1 MNQLVL
7 ISVSG
12 EDRPG
17 ITATIAKLLGDGH
30 LDILDLGQSVIHNHL
45 SLGVLVNMPAE
56 SDQIREALLSA
67 SHRLGVRIQFS
78 PISEASY
85 DDWVGLQG
93 ASRYILTLLARR
105 VKALHI
111 AKVSEVISA
120 NGLNIDN
127 ITRLSGRVPLADAD
141 ETSKACVE
149 FSLRG
154 SPRDS
159 FREQLLAVCSDLDID
174 IAVQEDGI
182 YRRNRR
188 LIAFDMDST
197 LIRAEVIDELARQAG
212 VGDAVAEIT
221 SRAMAGELDFK
232 ESLRRRVGLLKGL
245 PESALAEVAGRL
257 PLTEGVE
264 QLFHTLNHL
273 GYKTAI
279 LSGGFSYFGAVL
291 KKKLAIDHVFANE
304 LEILDG
310 RLTGRVLNPIVDA
323 ERKASL
329 LRELAEQQGISLK
342 QTIAVGDGAND
353 LAMLDVA
360 GLGIAFHAK
369 PLVRETAGQ
378 SISNLGLDSLLYLMG
393 IRDAEV
399 PAVGRLADNKPA
411 DGKPSPG
418 G

>member
-1 MNQLVL
+1 MNELVL

-17 ITATIAKLLGDGH
+17 ITATIAKLLGDWDV
-30 LDILDLGQSVIHNHL
+30 DILDLGQSVIHNHL
-45 SLGVLVNMPAE
+45 SLGILANMPAE
-56 SDQIREALLSA
+56 SDQVTGALLLA
-67 SHRLGVRIQFS
+67 SHRLNVQIRFA
-78 PISEASY
+78 PISEESY
-85 DDWVGLQG
+85 ADWVGLRG
-93 ASRYILTLLARR
+93 ASRYILTLLARK
-105 VKALHI
+105 VKASHI
-111 AKVSEVISA
+111 AKVSEVISE

-154 SPRDS
+154 SARDS
-159 FREQLLAVCSDLDID
+159 FREELLAVCSDLDID

-197 LIRAEVIDELARQAG
+197 LIRTEVIDELAQEAG
-212 VGDAVAEIT
+212 VGDAVAVIT

-232 ESLRRRVGLLKGL
+232 ESLRRRVSLLKGL
-245 PESALAEVAGRL
+245 PESALVKVAGRL

-264 QLFHTLNHL
+264 HLFQTLNHL

-279 LSGGFSYFGAVL
+279 LSGGFNYFGEVL
-291 KKKLAIDHVFANE
+291 KEALAIDYVFANE
-304 LEILDG
+304 LEIVDG
-310 RLTGRVLNPIVDA
+310 RLTGRVPDPIVDA

-353 LAMLDVA
+353 LAMLDIA

-369 PLVRETAGQ
+369 PLVRETAGH

-399 PAVGRLADNKPA
+399 RAI
-411 DGKPSPG
+411 
-418 G
+418 

>member
-1 MNQLVL
+1 MNELVL

-17 ITATIAKLLGDGH
+17 ITATIAKLLGDWDV
-30 LDILDLGQSVIHNHL
+30 DILDLGQSVIHNHL
-45 SLGVLVNMPAE
+45 SLGILANMPAE
-56 SDQIREALLSA
+56 SDQVTRALRLASRRLNVQIRFA
-67 SHRLGVRIQFS
+67 
-78 PISEASY
+78 PISEESY
-85 DDWVGLQG
+85 ADWVGLRG
-93 ASRYILTLLARR
+93 ASRYILTLLARK
-105 VKALHI
+105 VKASHI
-111 AKVSEVISA
+111 AKVSEVISE

-154 SPRDS
+154 SARDS
-159 FREQLLAVCSDLDID
+159 FREELLAVCSDLDID

-197 LIRAEVIDELARQAG
+197 LIRTEVIDELAQEAG
-212 VGDAVAEIT
+212 VGDAVAVIT

-232 ESLRRRVGLLKGL
+232 ESLRRRVSLLKGL
-245 PESALAEVAGRL
+245 PESALVEVAGRL

-264 QLFHTLNHL
+264 HLFQTLNHL

-279 LSGGFSYFGAVL
+279 LSGGFNYFGEVL
-291 KKKLAIDHVFANE
+291 KEALAIDYVFANE
-304 LEILDG
+304 LEIVDG
-310 RLTGRVLNPIVDA
+310 RLTGRVPDPIVDA

-353 LAMLDVA
+353 LAMLDIA

-369 PLVRETAGQ
+369 PLVRETAGH

-399 PAVGRLADNKPA
+399 RAI
-411 DGKPSPG
+411 
-418 G
+418 

>member
-1 MNQLVL
+1 MNELVL

-17 ITATIAKLLGDGH
+17 ITATIAKLLGDWDVDV
-30 LDILDLGQSVIHNHL
+30 LDVGQSVIHNHL
-45 SLGVLVNMPAE
+45 SLGILANVQSDAE
-56 SDQIREALLSA
+56 SVFSALRTEAEKLGVQIRL
-67 SHRLGVRIQFS
+67 I
-78 PISEASY
+78 PISEESY
-85 DDWVGLQG
+85 DEWVGLQG
-93 ASRYILTLLARR
+93 ASRYILTLLARK
-105 VKALHI
+105 VKASHI
-111 AKVSEVISA
+111 AKVSEVIAA

-127 ITRLSGRVPLADAD
+127 ITRLSGRVPLVDAD
-141 ETSKACVE
+141 NTSKACVE

-154 SPRDS
+154 TPKEG

-174 IAVQEDGI
+174 IALQEDGI

-197 LIRAEVIDELARQAG
+197 LIRTEVIDELAIEAG
-212 VGDAVAEIT
+212 VGDQVAEIT
-221 SRAMAGELDFK
+221 ARAMAGELDFR
-232 ESLRRRVGLLKGL
+232 ESLRKRVGLLEGL
-245 PESALAEVAGRL
+245 PESVLVKVAGRL

-264 QLFHTLNHL
+264 HLFETLNHL

-279 LSGGFSYFGAVL
+279 LSGGFTYFGDVL
-291 KKKLAIDHVFANE
+291 KKKLSVDYVYANE
-304 LEILDG
+304 LEISDG
-310 RLTGRVLNPIVDA
+310 KLTGRVLDPIVDA

-369 PLVRETAGQ
+369 PLVRESAGH

-399 PAVGRLADNKPA
+399 REMNR
-411 DGKPSPG
+411 
-418 G
+418 